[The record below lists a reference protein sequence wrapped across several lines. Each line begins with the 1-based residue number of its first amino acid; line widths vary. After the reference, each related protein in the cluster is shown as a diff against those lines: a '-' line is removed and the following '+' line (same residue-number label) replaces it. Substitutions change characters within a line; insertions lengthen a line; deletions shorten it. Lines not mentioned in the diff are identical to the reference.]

1 VRRSPVYDARPL
13 FYARP
18 ESADQYRECR
28 KYRPFITA
36 EKAVLET
43 EYELNRS
50 RFCPKARRLDLS
62 AIRKRLR
69 LGAWRRA
76 CPRLSYQPL
85 PARAAAGSNRAISTR
100 VASIARV

>member
-13 FYARP
+13 FNARP

-28 KYRPFITA
+28 KYRPFTIT

-43 EYELNRS
+43 EYELNG
-50 RFCPKARRLDLS
+50 RFCPKAHRLDLS

-76 CPRLSYQPL
+76 CPRLSYRPL